1 MKTFS
6 LTALPWLEYRLNHK
20 IIIVNSPLVTVY
32 ITNFNYEKYLQKA
45 IESVLD
51 QTMQDYELFIID
63 DGSTDNSKG
72 IIESYRE
79 QEKISIIY
87 QQNKGLNITNNV
99 AMRAANGK
107 YLMRLDADDFLE
119 IEALEKM
126 SQSLENDEEL
136 GLVFPDYY
144 YVDADG
150 NRTGIEQRHNFEE
163 EVSLYDQ
170 PAHGACTMIRLEFLK
185 ELGGYNESF
194 TCQDG
199 YDLWIKFITH
209 HKVSNI
215 NIPLFSYRRHGQ
227 NLTTNE
233 DKILKTRKQ
242 IKSVFVDEH
251 FKSPS
256 TLAIIPIRN
265 TYIGDVN
272 LPLFEIEGKSLLER
286 RVEACLKSKKLNQL
300 AISSADENI
309 LSFATEKFSN
319 NERISIIERPKA
331 YAAKNQSLNDTIEQ
345 SLSFEHE
352 QGREYKAIMTI
363 SIEFPFLEAETI
375 DEAID
380 TLTLFKSDAVLSV
393 RPDNR
398 LYYQHTG
405 KTLQPILDQDKFTKL
420 EREAL
425 YKGVGGIVLSTIKNF
440 QKQRKMT
447 EGRIS
452 HIVVDQKTAF
462 GIFSRFDFEL
472 YKVIIQYGKF

>member
-1 MKTFS
+1 M
-6 LTALPWLEYRLNHK
+6 
-20 IIIVNSPLVTVY
+20 VNSPLVTVY

-45 IESVLD
+45 IESVLA

-63 DGSTDNSKG
+63 DGSTDNSKS
-72 IIESYRE
+72 IIEGFK
-79 QEKISIIY
+79 QHDKISVIF

-119 IEALEKM
+119 KEALEKM
-126 SQSLENDEEL
+126 SFALDHDDEL

-150 NRTGIEQRHNFEE
+150 NQTGIEQRHNFEK

-199 YDLWIKFITH
+199 YDLWIKFITN

-215 NIPLFSYRRHGQ
+215 NTPLFSYRRHGQ

-242 IKSVFVDEH
+242 IKSVFVGEH
-251 FKSPS
+251 FKSPP
-256 TLAIIPIRN
+256 TLAIIPVRN
-265 TYIGDVN
+265 TFIGGIN

-286 RVEACLKSKKLNQL
+286 KIEACLQSKKLNQL
-300 AISSADENI
+300 AISSADEDI
-309 LSFATEKFSN
+309 LSFAFEKFKDD
-319 NERISIIERPKA
+319 ERISIVERPKA
-331 YAAKNQSLNDTIEQ
+331 FAEKNQSLNDTIEQ
-345 SLSFEHE
+345 SLQFEHKN
-352 QGREYKAIMTI
+352 GRSYEAIMTI

-405 KTLQPILDQDKFTKL
+405 KTLEPILDQDKFTKL

-425 YKGVGGIVLSTIKNF
+425 YKGVGGIVLSTLKNF
-440 QKQRKMT
+440 HEHGKMT
-447 EGRIS
+447 DGRIS

-462 GIFSRFDFEL
+462 GIFSKFDFEL
-472 YKVIIQYGKF
+472 FQSL

>member
-1 MKTFS
+1 MK
-6 LTALPWLEYRLNHK
+6 
-20 IIIVNSPLVTVY
+20 SPLVTVY
-32 ITNFNYEKYLQKA
+32 ITNYNYEKYIEKA
-45 IESVLD
+45 IESVLS
-51 QTMQDYELFIID
+51 QTMESYELFIID
-63 DGSTDNSKG
+63 DGSTDNSKT
-72 IIESYRE
+72 IIDRYRNNDN
-79 QEKISIIY
+79 ISIIY

-119 IEALEKM
+119 KEALKKM
-126 SQSLENDEEL
+126 SQALENDEKL

-150 NRTGIEQRHNFEE
+150 NRTGIEQRHNFEK

-185 ELGGYNESF
+185 DLGGYNESF

-199 YDLWIKFITH
+199 YDLWIKFITN

-215 NIPLFSYRRHGQ
+215 NTPLFSYRRHGQ

-242 IKSVFVDEH
+242 IKSVFVNEH
-251 FKSPS
+251 FHSPK
-256 TLAIIPIRN
+256 TLGIIPVRN
-265 TYIGDVN
+265 TFIGDIN

-286 RVEACLKSKKLNQL
+286 KIESCLKSRKLNHL
-300 AISSADENI
+300 VISSANEDI
-309 LSFATEKFSN
+309 LNYARSKFQQN
-319 NERISIIERPKA
+319 DRISIIERPKA
-331 YAAKNQSLNDTIEQ
+331 FAEKNQSLNDTITQ
-345 SLSFEHE
+345 SLAFEKE
-352 QGREYKAIMTI
+352 KERIYQTIMTI
-363 SIEFPFLEAETI
+363 SLEYPFLEAETI

-405 KTLQPILDQDKFTKL
+405 ETLKPILDQEKFTKL

-425 YKGVGGIVLSTIKNF
+425 YKGVGGIVLSTVKNF
-440 QKQRKMT
+440 QKHGMLTK
-447 EGRIS
+447 GRIS
-452 HIVVDQKTAF
+452 HIVVDQKTSF
-462 GIFSRFDFEL
+462 GIFSKFDFEL
-472 YKVIIQYGKF
+472 FRSIIHQTELQ